1 MQIGIIIGRIGGVD
15 GVALET
21 EKWIEV
27 LENLGHEIFIITG
40 KVTKDI
46 HKNIQ
51 ILPELNF
58 HHPLV
63 IREQDDAFYLQRV
76 KEDTIEKRLVHLT
89 QHIEKELLRWLVK
102 NKIDIFIS
110 ENASSLPCHLSM
122 GWAIQQVVEET
133 KIPTITHDHDFH
145 WERGKRYKSK
155 YKIVQ
160 KIIKNCFPLREREV
174 VHAVINSP
182 AQQELEK
189 RFDLPS
195 VIVPNVMDFK
205 KDFAKR
211 DHFNSS
217 LLETLGLF
225 KGDIPI
231 FQVTRVVKRKG
242 IETAIKLIS
251 ELDNPNIKLIITGC
265 IDDDHNAEYYGELTD
280 LTNSL
285 HLENQIRFASNSF
298 GNERQIGPHLASDL
312 SAKMIKKMGNENKIY
327 SISDAYAYATACTY
341 FSSYEG
347 FGNAFIES
355 IQAKVPIFVNNY
367 KPVFWPDIGIHGFKV
382 IMLENNRLTNTAIKD
397 MKNII
402 FDKKYA
408 KEIAEH
414 NYKLGTKLFSY
425 DVLEKK
431 LLELISGF

>member
-133 KIPTITHDHDFH
+133 KIPTM
-145 WERGKRYKSK
+145 
-155 YKIVQ
+155 VQ
-160 KIIKNCFPLREREV
+160 KNTTRRINAIKRKRK
-174 VHAVINSP
+174 
-182 AQQELEK
+182 EK
-189 RFDLPS
+189 EKEYLDYFDY
-195 VIVPNVMDFK
+195 
-205 KDFAKR
+205 
-211 DHFNSS
+211 FNS
-217 LLETLGLF
+217 F
-225 KGDIPI
+225 
-231 FQVTRVVKRKG
+231 
-242 IETAIKLIS
+242 
-251 ELDNPNIKLIITGC
+251 
-265 IDDDHNAEYYGELTD
+265 
-280 LTNSL
+280 
-285 HLENQIRFASNSF
+285 NSF
-298 GNERQIGPHLASDL
+298 HSFNSFL
-312 SAKMIKKMGNENKIY
+312 Y
-327 SISDAYAYATACTY
+327 
-341 FSSYEG
+341 
-347 FGNAFIES
+347 
-355 IQAKVPIFVNNY
+355 
-367 KPVFWPDIGIHGFKV
+367 
-382 IMLENNRLTNTAIKD
+382 
-397 MKNII
+397 
-402 FDKKYA
+402 
-408 KEIAEH
+408 
-414 NYKLGTKLFSY
+414 
-425 DVLEKK
+425 
-431 LLELISGF
+431 